1 MFCEK
6 CRGVIPDKK
15 ELWRTSTLVGHW
27 FVGLGDDGKPEVA
40 GRISSG
46 LGAGRYLLSYSFI
59 GDGVKAEPVLNKDQ
73 IVYLKW
79 MLYDNRNAW
88 REAFV
93 KANK

>member
-1 MFCEK
+1 MLCEE
-6 CRGVIPDKK
+6 CGGAIPSKH

-27 FVGLGDDGKPEVA
+27 FIGFGDDGRPEVA
-40 GRISSG
+40 GRITGG

-59 GDGVKAEPVLNKDQ
+59 KDGVKAEPTRNKEQ
-73 IVYLKW
+73 IAYLKW
-79 MLYDNRNAW
+79 MLYDNQNAW